1 MDYIET
7 NLRIVWYWRW
17 GAFYLLTFDNGER
30 AFVSIDKSVNER
42 EYCTV
47 WNYYNADYEETYH
60 ADKDGKLMSF
70 LMSYDEIKKQTENN
84 K

>member
-7 NLRIVWYWRW
+7 DLRITHYWRW
-17 GAFYLLTFDNGER
+17 GAFYLLTFENGER
-30 AFVSIDKSVNER
+30 AFVSIHNSKNDR

-47 WNYYNADYEETYH
+47 WNYYNADYEETFH
-60 ADKDGKLMSF
+60 ADKDGKPMSF
-70 LMSYDEIKKQTENN
+70 LMSYDEIKRQTENN